1 MPSEKKKENDMEK
14 ESEHTTVLTRSS
26 VRNQW
31 PRRERE
37 LGSTVGPHFLQVD
50 FRLQVRRSLEGCFY
64 KRKKKREKWKKKKEK
79 RKTEE
84 KKKKKNPYGGQ
95 DGWSSS

>member
-64 KRKKKREKWKKKKEK
+64 KRKKEKRKMEKEK
-79 RKTEE
+79 RK
-84 KKKKKNPYGGQ
+84 KKNRRKKEEEESLW
-95 DGWSSS
+95 WSRWVK